1 MRKVLSIFKGHK
13 RETAFLL
20 SVGVV
25 SSIVSSLALPL
36 VIKNIIDEGI
46 MKGSLRALGYF
57 AVLAFVI
64 VLVAEVAHYVIKIIQ
79 SRLQNSIVM
88 ELNIQMLDRFYRI
101 PYGYIVKKDSGY
113 FISRIYDETSKTTA
127 PLITLVTD
135 TSVVALSVLAAFGV
149 LFYVS
154 WRLTILLA
162 LSIPIFFFVIHKTSA
177 KIQQLSRQASEY
189 EAKSKGVLERLI
201 RAYKVVN
208 VFGLQQRAQTQYGSF
223 LSRQLSAVYSNVK
236 ISNAFS
242 SLAGGVAFSTQ
253 ITLLLAS
260 GYEIIQGRLTYGAA
274 LAISNIYALLLNNAS
289 IIFKSIPEIQQAVA
303 TLDRINEF
311 KALADVSK
319 TSSVSDGI
327 ALKGVSLAYDD
338 HNVFEDLDLT
348 IKRGERVLITGSN
361 GSGKTTLAHMI
372 SGFLPPTAG
381 EASVP
386 DTTRISLSL
395 FPPIFIPG
403 DVKANINADELS
415 SDKRRLFSELMKEFG
430 IDDKVEEDPEELS
443 AGQRQKVSLTMALL
457 KDADVYIFDE
467 PLANVD
473 MHTKVKVLERILSL
487 DKSKTVIIIMHCDDD
502 VHHLFDRVI
511 DLDFK
516 EDMKE
521 LGYTKQQFSFTNVA
535 SM

>member
-1 MRKVLSIFKGHK
+1 V
-13 RETAFLL
+13 
-20 SVGVV
+20 
-25 SSIVSSLALPL
+25 ALPL

-46 MKGSLRALGYF
+46 MKGSLETLGYF
-57 AVLAFVI
+57 AVIAFLI
-64 VLVAEVAHYVIKIIQ
+64 VLVAEAANYVIKIIQ

-88 ELNIQMLDRFYRI
+88 ELNIQMLDHFYRI
-101 PYGYIVKKDSGY
+101 PYGHIVKKASGY

-162 LSIPIFFFVIHKTSA
+162 FSIPIFFFIIKKTSS
-177 KIQQLSRQASEY
+177 KIRQASKQASEY

-208 VFGLQQRAQTQYGSF
+208 VFGLHGRAKLQYRAF
-223 LSRQLSAVYSNVK
+223 LSQQLTAIYSNVK
-236 ISNAFS
+236 VSNAFS

-253 ITLLLAS
+253 ISLLLAS
-260 GYEIIQGRLTYGAA
+260 GYEIIRGRLTYGSA

-289 IIFKSIPEIQQAVA
+289 IIFRSVPDIQQAIA

-311 KALADVSK
+311 KALADVEKMS
-319 TSSVSDGI
+319 TYSDGI
-327 ALKGVSLAYDD
+327 ALKGVSLAYDE
-338 HNVFEDLDLT
+338 HNVFENLDLT

-381 EASVP
+381 EAWVP
-386 DTTRISLSL
+386 DTARISLSL
-395 FPPIFIPG
+395 FPPSFIPG
-403 DVKANINADELS
+403 DVKENINVDELS
-415 SDKRRLFSELMKEFG
+415 GEKRRLFSELAKEFG
-430 IDDKVEEDPEELS
+430 IDGKVGEDPEELS

-467 PLANVD
+467 PLANID
-473 MHTKVKVLERILSL
+473 MHTKGKVLEKILSL
-487 DKSKTVIIIMHCDDD
+487 DRAKTIIIMMHCDED
-502 VHHLFDRVI
+502 VYHLFDRVI
-511 DLDFK
+511 DLDLNRGK
-516 EDMKE
+516 EF
-521 LGYTKQQFSFTNVA
+521 GYTKPQFSLANVA
-535 SM
+535 SAL

>member
-1 MRKVLSIFKGHK
+1 MGKVISIFKGHK

-25 SSIVSSLALPL
+25 SSVVSSLALPL

-46 MKGSLRALGYF
+46 MKGSLEALGYF
-57 AVLAFVI
+57 AVLAFLI
-64 VLVAEVAHYVIKIIQ
+64 VLVAEVAHFVIKIIQ

-101 PYGYIVKKDSGY
+101 PYGYVVKKDSGY

-135 TSVVALSVLAAFGV
+135 TTVVALSVLAAFGV

-162 LSIPIFFFVIHKTSA
+162 LSIPIFFFIIHKTSSRIKEA
-177 KIQQLSRQASEY
+177 SRQASEY

-208 VFGLQQRAQTQYGSF
+208 VFGLQGTAKRQYGGF
-223 LSRQLSAVYSNVK
+223 LSQQLSAVYSNVK
-236 ISNAFS
+236 VSNAFS
-242 SLAGGVAFSTQ
+242 SLAGSVAFSTQ

-289 IIFKSIPEIQQAVA
+289 IIFKSVPEIQQAVA

-311 KALADVSK
+311 KALADVEKVS
-319 TSSVSDGI
+319 TASDGI
-327 ALKGVSLAYDD
+327 ALKDVSLAYDER
-338 HNVFEDLDLT
+338 NVFEKLDLT

-381 EASVP
+381 EARVP
-386 DTTRISLSL
+386 DTARISLSL
-395 FPPIFIPG
+395 FPPSFIPG
-403 DVKANINADELS
+403 DVKENVNVDELS
-415 SDKRRLFSELMKEFG
+415 SDKCRLFSELVKEFG
-430 IDDKVEEDPEELS
+430 IDDKVGEDPEELS
-443 AGQRQKVSLTMALL
+443 AGQRQKVSVTMALL
-457 KDADVYIFDE
+457 KDADIYIFDE
-467 PLANVD
+467 PLANID
-473 MHTKVKVLERILSL
+473 MHTKRLVLDRILSL
-487 DKSKTVIIIMHCDDD
+487 DRTKTIIIMMHCDED
-502 VHHLFDRVI
+502 VYHLFDRVI
-511 DLDFK
+511 DLDVKRAK
-516 EDMKE
+516 EF
-521 LGYTKQQFSFTNVA
+521 GYTKPQFSLTYA
-535 SM
+535 GGTP